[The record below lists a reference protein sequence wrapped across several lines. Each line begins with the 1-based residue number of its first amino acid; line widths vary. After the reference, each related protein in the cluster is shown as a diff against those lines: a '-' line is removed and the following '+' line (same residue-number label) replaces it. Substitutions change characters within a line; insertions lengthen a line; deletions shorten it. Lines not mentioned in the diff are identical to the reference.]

1 MSDALAHIKVVEF
14 GGYAAGPCIG
24 KYLADFGALVVH
36 VESQQQPDGF
46 RLQYPPYKDD
56 KKGINRSACFALFN
70 DSKRGVTVN
79 LKKPSGLKVA
89 YKLVEW
95 CDVVI
100 ENMRPGVMA
109 RLGLDFEALR
119 RRNPSLVMLST
130 SNMGQT
136 GPHARHPG
144 FGSQLSS
151 LSGFT
156 NFIGEADGP
165 PNFVYGPYVDFVAV
179 AFGGVAILAALDYS
193 RRRQEPLYLDL
204 SQYEAGLQFMSRS
217 LLGYWGNGID
227 GMRDGNREPAASPHG
242 CYPCRE
248 GRWCVISCWDE
259 EEWARFCRAS
269 GQLELLGDPRFNSF
283 RNRKQHEKA
292 LNQLIEDW
300 TRSCDAQLI
309 IGTLQAAG
317 VHAAAVSTMQDLF
330 SDPQI
335 GFRRVWQ
342 QLRHPEIGP
351 HHYRMVSYQLSDT
364 PGRVHGPAPCLGEH
378 TEEVFLSWLGM
389 SRAEYQELFEQ
400 GAFS

>member
-1 MSDALAHIKVVEF
+1 MSDALANVKVVEF

-24 KYLADFGALVVH
+24 KYLANFGARVVH

-46 RLQYPPYKDD
+46 RLQYPPFKDD

-70 DSKRGVTVN
+70 DSKGGVTLN
-79 LKKPSGLKVA
+79 LKNPGGLEVA
-89 YKLVEW
+89 YRLVEW

-119 RRNPSLVMLST
+119 RRNPTLVMLSS

-136 GPHARHPG
+136 GPYARQPG

-193 RRRQEPLYLDL
+193 RRMKEPHYLD
-204 SQYEAGLQFMSRS
+204 
-217 LLGYWGNGID
+217 
-227 GMRDGNREPAASPHG
+227 
-242 CYPCRE
+242 
-248 GRWCVISCWDE
+248 
-259 EEWARFCRAS
+259 
-269 GQLELLGDPRFNSF
+269 
-283 RNRKQHEKA
+283 
-292 LNQLIEDW
+292 
-300 TRSCDAQLI
+300 AQSI
-309 IGTLQAAG
+309 METLQGAG

-335 GFRRVWQ
+335 ASRRVWQ
-342 QLRHPEIGP
+342 ELEHPEIGL
-351 HHYRMVSYQLSDT
+351 HHYRMSSYQLCDT

-378 TEEVFLSWLGM
+378 NEQVFLSWLGM
-389 SRAEYQELFEQ
+389 SRGEYQGLLDQ